1 MLSFSPPLYNF
12 LYTWKLNQG
21 WTIWNKKIEK
31 GYWEYLREHF
41 GNFGNLVKKPW
52 KLDENTKH
60 TMGSL
65 KREVV
70 PKITLQAG
78 LHCPLVEVFNLTNI
92 MKEIFFYY
100 IFFLDVI

>member
-1 MLSFSPPLYNF
+1 
-12 LYTWKLNQG
+12 
-21 WTIWNKKIEK
+21 
-31 GYWEYLREHF
+31 
-41 GNFGNLVKKPW
+41 VKKPW

-70 PKITLQAG
+70 PEITLQAS

-100 IFFLDVI
+100 LFFLDVI